1 MDIKRKE
8 GLMNKG
14 RIVSVSP
21 VILVC
26 AALIRLGWLVLLQ
39 FLGGFN
45 TADLWHCW
53 LLQLVIGS

>member
-1 MDIKRKE
+1 MNIKRKE

-26 AALIRLGWLVLLQ
+26 AVLIRLGWLVLLQ
-39 FLGGFN
+39 FPGGF
-45 TADLWHCW
+45 TPADLCHFW
-53 LLQLVIGS
+53 LLQLVIGG